1 MAERYCAERLVY
13 QVGQRTLINDVSLA
27 LSPGEMVALIGP
39 NGAGNRRYCAC
50 SRAISRLQAGN
61 AAWQVRRLRRGTRK
75 SSHAAGQ

>member
-13 QVGQRTLINDVSLA
+13 QVGQRTIINNVSLA

-39 NGAGNRRYCAC
+39 NGAGK
-50 SRAISRLQAGN
+50 STLLRLLTGYLTPSGGQCNGGY
-61 AAWQVRRLRRGTRK
+61 AARRGTRK